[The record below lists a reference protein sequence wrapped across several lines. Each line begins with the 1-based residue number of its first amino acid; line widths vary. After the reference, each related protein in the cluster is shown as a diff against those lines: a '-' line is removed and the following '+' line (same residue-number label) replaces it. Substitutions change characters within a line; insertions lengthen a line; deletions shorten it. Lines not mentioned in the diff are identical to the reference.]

1 MHENETVKQAQEQAR
16 SSARIRKHMME
27 LVEMGLY
34 DLPPYC
40 PECGGGGEGC
50 PKCKPQDQ
58 EQTNAE

>member
-1 MHENETVKQAQEQAR
+1 
-16 SSARIRKHMME
+16 MME

-50 PKCKPQDQ
+50 PKCKPQEQ
-58 EQTNAE
+58 ERQT